1 MKIISPLLRERLVRR
16 VLSALP
22 EVVALYAHGSM
33 VRGEPRPDSDLDL
46 GLLLPPGAPASPRAW
61 LVLAADLS
69 AIAGRKVAEFCDALG
84 LRFAS

>member
-1 MKIISPLLRERLVRR
+1 MEIISPLLRARLVRR

-46 GLLLPPGAPASPRAW
+46 GLLLPPGALASPRAW

-69 AIAGRKVAEFCDALG
+69 AIAGRKVAEFRDALG
-84 LRFAS
+84 LRIAS